1 MYKNLTNKSIGRN
14 EFLYLSYLYTA
25 LFVCRRQTA
34 EEREQERQ
42 AATKY
47 FLSMQLGSLGPPPP
61 HMDPNLVTP
70 PHSHLSPE
78 PTTIPPSSL
87 IPQRCSPLTTS
98 DQTSFIPGSTSLSP
112 SIHTSH
118 PLSTYRPASSPVEM
132 QSTEVTKAGAANL
145 DNKNSINAL
154 ECLRPWTSPH
164 SPPFPSIT
172 VSGTLTSS
180 SATSSSIDTLNDTT
194 IEKQSQI

>member
-1 MYKNLTNKSIGRN
+1 MYISLWPWKMCILR
-14 EFLYLSYLYTA
+14 LS
-25 LFVCRRQTA
+25 VCISFHFRRQTA

-87 IPQRCSPLTTS
+87 IPQRCSPPPLS
-98 DQTSFIPGSTSLSP
+98 EQNNFIPGSTSLSP

-132 QSTEVTKAGAANL
+132 QSPSTDNSKAGAANV
-145 DNKNSINAL
+145 DNKSSINAL

-164 SPPFPSIT
+164 SPPFPSISS
-172 VSGTLTSS
+172 SGTST
-180 SATSSSIDTLNDTT
+180 ATSTSIDTLNDTV
-194 IEKQSQI
+194 IDKKSQI